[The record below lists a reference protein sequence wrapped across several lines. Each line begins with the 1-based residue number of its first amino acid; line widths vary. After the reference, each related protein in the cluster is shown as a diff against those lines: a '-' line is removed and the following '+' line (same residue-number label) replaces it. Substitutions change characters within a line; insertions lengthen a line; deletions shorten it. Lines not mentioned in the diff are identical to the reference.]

1 MEIREIIDLFKDSK
15 YKEAEKE
22 LKKKLNE
29 ENEEKEYSKIYYML
43 GIIELEKNKENSKE
57 IAKNYIEESLN
68 YKPVFKLSYYEY
80 DKLEKRDNNI
90 AVGFLRRGLEEFPND
105 IELYNRLF
113 RRENDKE
120 KYNIIN
126 EVIEKEIVAIDLYN
140 LFIEYAFEKKLFD
153 LVGKIIDKL
162 KKIVKHGFMNN
173 EYLLLEISCDILKDM
188 EIKNIEDK
196 IKIVQQIIKED
207 IKNEFKYWS
216 YLILIYLEYIKGNIS
231 DIKEIL
237 DKIEIT
243 VQLEDMY
250 SWKEGL
256 DINLYSLYIKIFDSL
271 EKNLKDEYLAKIRI
285 LKFNY
290 INYKINCGEDIS
302 YKSKEVKNLVNS
314 LKFFENEEKVY
325 LLVFNVY
332 VNTKKYFEAFD
343 FAINNYLKNSTAK
356 RFFSKKKFALY
367 LKEMKEEDLIKVVN
381 KLIII
386 KDNIDNYDITVYDIA
401 KDFIDEIIEE
411 LHDREMFD
419 YVYRLIKDIKLY
431 ILEEMKNK
439 FEIAYSHKD
448 KYIAKKLYENL
459 LNKNPDNSAYNNNIG
474 VIYKEEGNLF
484 KAKEF
489 FEKACMIDPE
499 DKISSNNLQDVNK
512 NIEELYD
519 AYEKVQNEN
528 VWILSK
534 LMLLYEEVVDG
545 IVTCSYKEQSKV
557 LQVSAEKAQELF
569 ENFVKNGY
577 IVKVKTNDEWGRNQY
592 RINSLIR
599 DYLNERKEYL
609 EENKEYEDIASN
621 INIES
626 LREIGYT
633 KELIEKIEGI
643 NDKDF
648 ADILLRDF
656 KECAIAVTGKQNKTA
671 IILSGSM
678 AETLLNYKVQE
689 KGIKRYKLLIDGEEK
704 NIRVK
709 DMGLAELLE
718 VAKKENII
726 HQTDYHLT
734 QVVRNYR
741 NLIHPSVELRKSMHI
756 SEQEATLIW
765 GILKK
770 VIKDIL

>member
-1 MEIREIIDLFKDSK
+1 MVNQNVAKNIERETMEIREIIDLFKDSK

-126 EVIEKEIVAIDLYN
+126 EVIEKEIVDIDLYN
-140 LFIEYAFEKKLFD
+140 LFIEYAFERNLFD
-153 LVGKIIDKL
+153 LAGKIIDKL

-173 EYLLLEISCDILKDM
+173 EYLLLEIPCDILKD
-188 EIKNIEDK
+188 
-196 IKIVQQIIKED
+196 
-207 IKNEFKYWS
+207 
-216 YLILIYLEYIKGNIS
+216 
-231 DIKEIL
+231 
-237 DKIEIT
+237 
-243 VQLEDMY
+243 
-250 SWKEGL
+250 
-256 DINLYSLYIKIFDSL
+256 
-271 EKNLKDEYLAKIRI
+271 
-285 LKFNY
+285 
-290 INYKINCGEDIS
+290 
-302 YKSKEVKNLVNS
+302 
-314 LKFFENEEKVY
+314 
-325 LLVFNVY
+325 
-332 VNTKKYFEAFD
+332 
-343 FAINNYLKNSTAK
+343 
-356 RFFSKKKFALY
+356 
-367 LKEMKEEDLIKVVN
+367 
-381 KLIII
+381 

-756 SEQEATLIW
+756 SEQEATLKS
-765 GILKK
+765 LF
-770 VIKDIL
+770 